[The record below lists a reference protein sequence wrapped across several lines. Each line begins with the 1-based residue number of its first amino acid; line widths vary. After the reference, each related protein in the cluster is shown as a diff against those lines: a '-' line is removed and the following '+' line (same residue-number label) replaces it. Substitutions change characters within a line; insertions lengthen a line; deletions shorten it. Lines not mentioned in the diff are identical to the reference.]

1 MAKLIGRGIDMERPV
16 TKSTFVLTFAVGL
29 AVGHFGVPVLRA
41 HRHAVKTSKLLT
53 KDLGA
58 WCEGK
63 ELTVE
68 LDEAAPGPSGKHY
81 HPAHSVTWVIEGSEV
96 YQKEGQQPRTV
107 NAGDVLYEEPL
118 ELHAVDNLSAVKLLV
133 VRIAK
138 KGKPTTVRVR

>member
-1 MAKLIGRGIDMERPV
+1 MRKLPFI
-16 TKSTFVLTFAVGL
+16 LTFAAGL
-29 AVGHFGVPVLRA
+29 AVGHFGVPILSA
-41 HRHAVKTSKLLT
+41 HFRAVKTTKLLT

-68 LDEAAPGPSGKHY
+68 LDEAGPGSSGKHY

-96 YQKEGQQPRTV
+96 YQKDGQQSRAL
-107 NAGDVLYEEPL
+107 NAGDLVYEDPL
-118 ELHAVDNLSAVKLLV
+118 ELHTVDNLSPVKLLV

-138 KGKPTTVRVR
+138 KGKPATVRVR